1 MRDSAL
7 QLLKEN
13 TEQGHEI
20 VVVAEA
26 ATFAGVGRAMV
37 AAEGTAEGIDENG
50 GAMVREKVVV
60 AVGCIVA
67 TGNLGGET
75 ALVVDVLQQVDKG
88 RGLTAVGVYN
98 HEAFV
103 ATTEKVDIDK
113 ELYLGKVDQRIV
125 DKVA

>member
-1 MRDSAL
+1 
-7 QLLKEN
+7 
-13 TEQGHEI
+13 
-20 VVVAEA
+20 
-26 ATFAGVGRAMV
+26 MV
-37 AAEGTAEGIDENG
+37 AAEGAAEGIDENG
-50 GAMVREKVVV
+50 GAVGREKVVV
-60 AVGCIVA
+60 AVGGIVA
-67 TGNLGGET
+67 SGNLGGET

-88 RGLTAVGVYN
+88 RSLTAVGVYN